1 MAFFS
6 LVSTLMV
13 LGIVPRW
20 ALRSGCCSGDYFAKD
35 RYEACWIRW
44 WASPNARPSILVQQ
58 AELPKGDE
66 LDALST
72 KLEMHRRERRGL
84 SVLYRQRGRVM
95 IASSPDKLESLTVP
109 EEMMEKIDASDA
121 DYYHVFGT
129 LGGMLDGKSYITVS
143 EMRNENGQPSGYLF
157 LCSSGEQLTQF
168 KQQFW
173 SNFLLSACV
182 MLLCASI

>member
-1 MAFFS
+1 M
-6 LVSTLMV
+6 
-13 LGIVPRW
+13 
-20 ALRSGCCSGDYFAKD
+20 
-35 RYEACWIRW
+35 
-44 WASPNARPSILVQQ
+44 
-58 AELPKGDE
+58 
-66 LDALST
+66 
-72 KLEMHRRERRGL
+72 
-84 SVLYRQRGRVM
+84 
-95 IASSPDKLESLTVP
+95 P

-182 MLLCASI
+182 MLLCASILTKHPDAPAHRPAAEGDGCRPALWRR